1 MPTLPALPAG
11 RASARLDIELG
22 NDRYDGRQVGL
33 VLDDLVQ
40 LVQGHLTQ
48 RAFFQGDVDDPVDL
62 LWGRRGPEI
71 CAVTFAA
78 TGLLGLVAAFGPTKG
93 MGLAM
98 GVALRL
104 VELLAEALKFRFQ
117 LGDAA
122 ITLLTA
128 GTDRTSKSHGVFPKI
143 G

>member
-1 MPTLPALPAG
+1 
-11 RASARLDIELG
+11 
-22 NDRYDGRQVGL
+22 
-33 VLDDLVQ
+33 
-40 LVQGHLTQ
+40 
-48 RAFFQGDVDDPVDL
+48 VDDTVDL
-62 LWGRRGPEI
+62 LWGGRRSKI
-71 CAVTFAA
+71 CGVPLAA
-78 TGLLGLVAAFGPTKG
+78 SGLPGFVAAFGPAEG

-98 GVALRL
+98 AVALRL